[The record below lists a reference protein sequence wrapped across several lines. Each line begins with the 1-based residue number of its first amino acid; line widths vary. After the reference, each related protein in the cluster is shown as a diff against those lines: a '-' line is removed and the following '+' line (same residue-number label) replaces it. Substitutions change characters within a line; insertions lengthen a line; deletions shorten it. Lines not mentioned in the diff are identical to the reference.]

1 MSTGLTGRW
10 EMIKA
15 ELAGE
20 NAPYML
26 ALRVVLELTSVTYAV
41 SFAGQVADRGTYVLA
56 GETLTLTGTEGP
68 NQGRKFYAVGEK
80 LYRAGK
86 SDGSVP
92 ACQAC
97 HGPTGTGVPGAY
109 PALGGQHAQYTT
121 AKLTAFRGGQ
131 VWGQAD

>member
-20 NAPYML
+20 NAPDML

-56 GETLTLTGTEGP
+56 DETLTLTGTEGP
-68 NQGRKFYAVGEK
+68 NQGRTIPCILQQRGDLLRVCYG
-80 LYRAGK
+80 L
-86 SDGSVP
+86 DGT
-92 ACQAC
+92 A
-97 HGPTGTGVPGAY
+97 PTGFTTKPGV
-109 PALGGQHAQYTT
+109 QHYLATYRRK
-121 AKLTAFRGGQ
+121 A
-131 VWGQAD
+131 